1 MCKITLIKQI
11 MEAIAVDSIDL
22 KIINV
27 LKENSRTTTS
37 EISKKVNLSM
47 PAVAE
52 RIRKMEQQD
61 IIEKYTIKVNRDK
74 INYKLLA
81 FIFVNI
87 NKTENIEEFRRYINQ
102 FNSVLEC
109 HHVAGEDDYL
119 LKVLVEDTKALEY
132 FLSNTL
138 KKNKGVFKS
147 NTIIVLSSL
156 KENIN
161 I

>member
-1 MCKITLIKQI
+1 MDT
-11 MEAIAVDSIDL
+11 IDL

-27 LKENSRTTTS
+27 LKENSRSTTS
-37 EISKKVNLSM
+37 EVSKRVNLSI

-52 RIRKMEQQD
+52 RIRKLEEAK

-74 INYKLLA
+74 INFKLLA

-87 NKTENIEEFRRYINQ
+87 DKTEDIDEFRKSIVQYS
-102 FNSVLEC
+102 SVLEC
-109 HHVAGEDDYL
+109 HHVAGEYDYL
-119 LKVLVEDTKALEY
+119 LKVLVEDTKSLEDFVSY
-132 FLSNTL
+132 TL
-138 KKNKGVFKS
+138 KKIKGVSKS
-147 NTIIVLSSL
+147 NTIIALSSL

>member
-1 MCKITLIKQI
+1 MD
-11 MEAIAVDSIDL
+11 VIDL
-22 KIINV
+22 KIIDA
-27 LKENSRTTTS
+27 LKENSRSTSS
-37 EISKKVNLSM
+37 EISKKVNLSI

-52 RIRKMEQQD
+52 RIRKLED
-61 IIEKYTIKVNRDK
+61 GNIIEKYTIKINREK

-87 NKTENIEEFRRYINQ
+87 DKTGNIENFRKSIVQY
-102 FNSVLEC
+102 NSVLEC
-109 HHVAGEDDYL
+109 HHVAGEYDYL
-119 LKVLVEDTKALEY
+119 LKVLVEDTKSLEY

-138 KKNKGVFKS
+138 KKIKGVLKS

>member
-1 MCKITLIKQI
+1 M
-11 MEAIAVDSIDL
+11 DNIDL
-22 KIINV
+22 KIINA
-27 LKENSRTTTS
+27 LKENSRSTSS
-37 EISKKVNLSM
+37 EISKKVNLSI

-52 RIRKMEQQD
+52 RIRKLED
-61 IIEKYTIKVNRDK
+61 GNIIEKYTIRINREK

-87 NKTENIEEFRRYINQ
+87 DKTENIENFRKSIVQY
-102 FNSVLEC
+102 NSVLEC
-109 HHVAGEDDYL
+109 HHVAGEYDYV
-119 LKVLVEDTKALEY
+119 LKVLVEDTKSLEY
-132 FLSNTL
+132 FLSSTL
-138 KKNKGVFKS
+138 KKIKGVIKS